1 MQRNA
6 LRCLTGG
13 LALAAALPLWAGF
26 AGTEVFL
33 PSVGAAPG
41 VAPAVWYTTVWVHN
55 PTTTRADVTFYL
67 LERQAN
73 LSPRTYTDSIPAGDT
88 KRYDNAVETLF
99 GVQTF
104 GALRITSNV
113 RIVVG
118 SRIYSQPGT
127 AIEDSTGQYFA
138 AVPASFAIGAGE
150 STEVIGGWQTQP
162 AAGSA
167 FRFNYGFVETTGSGT
182 CQVTVTVKDASG
194 ATLGSKTYTVRQW
207 EQVQKGLRDEFPSIS
222 DDNVRLTVTVTS
234 GSGRVI
240 AFGSSV
246 ANGMQDPSTLEMA
259 YADSLLAENSSS
271 GGISGVTAGAGLT
284 GGGSSGTVTLAVG
297 AGQGI
302 QVSADTVALADA
314 GVTTAK
320 LATEA
325 VTATR
330 IASAAVTK
338 PKLSASGGTN
348 GQMLSTNGSSLQW
361 IDPPAGS
368 GSGDI
373 TAVTAGAGL
382 AGGGTTG
389 DVSLSVADGGIA
401 TAMLADAAVTTT
413 KLSPSGGASGK
424 VLKSTGSA
432 VVWGDDQQGGLTLP
446 YSGSASLPGQAAF
459 EVENTGGTTGSCALK
474 AEGTNYGSGVVAV
487 TTNGYGLDATVSGP
501 NGAAL
506 VAKNLLDDSWV
517 TIGGGATAVLIQ
529 TTNGAGVSA
538 YSTAA
543 QTGGKLSTTAAGV
556 EGRRTGNFG
565 MLGTSDQGV
574 YGENGSTHAK
584 GSLGSELYGV
594 YGNDFGGDY
603 AGYFNGDVQ
612 VNGTLTKSGGSFL
625 IDHPL
630 DPENKT
636 LSHSFVES
644 PDMKNVYDGVVT
656 LDERGEAVVEL
667 PAWFEALN
675 CDFRYQLTAIGGPA
689 PNLYIA
695 DEITGNRF
703 RIGGGRV
710 GLKVSWQ
717 VTGIRH
723 DAWANAHRIPVEQDK
738 PEAER
743 GTYLNPEEW
752 GQSEERSV
760 DWVRTPELMRPT
772 REEREPTP

>member
-1 MQRNA
+1 M
-6 LRCLTGG
+6 
-13 LALAAALPLWAGF
+13 
-26 AGTEVFL
+26 
-33 PSVGAAPG
+33 
-41 VAPAVWYTTVWVHN
+41 
-55 PTTTRADVTFYL
+55 
-67 LERQAN
+67 
-73 LSPRTYTDSIPAGDT
+73 
-88 KRYDNAVETLF
+88 
-99 GVQTF
+99 
-104 GALRITSNV
+104 
-113 RIVVG
+113 VG

-167 FRFNYGFVETTGSGT
+167 FRFNYGFVEATGSGT

-246 ANGMQDPSTLEMA
+246 SNGMQDPSTLEMA

-314 GVTTAK
+314 GVT
-320 LATEA
+320 
-325 VTATR
+325 
-330 IASAAVTK
+330 K

-389 DVSLSVADGGIA
+389 DVSLSVANGGIA

-432 VVWGDDQQGGLTLP
+432 VVWGDDDAGGLTLP
-446 YSGSASLPGQAAF
+446 YTGSTTSSSAAF
-459 EVENTGGTTGSCALK
+459 GVTNTS
-474 AEGTNYGSGVVAV
+474 SG
-487 TTNGYGLDATVSGP
+487 
-501 NGAAL
+501 
-506 VAKNLLDDSWV
+506 
-517 TIGGGATAVLIQ
+517 TAVS
-529 TTNGAGVSA
+529 V
-538 YSTAA
+538 
-543 QTGGKLSTTAAGV
+543 
-556 EGRRTGNFG
+556 
-565 MLGTSDQGV
+565 
-574 YGENGSTHAK
+574 
-584 GSLGSELYGV
+584 
-594 YGNDFGGDY
+594 
-603 AGYFNGDVQ
+603 
-612 VNGTLTKSGGSFL
+612 
-625 IDHPL
+625 
-630 DPENKT
+630 
-636 LSHSFVES
+636 
-644 PDMKNVYDGVVT
+644 
-656 LDERGEAVVEL
+656 
-667 PAWFEALN
+667 
-675 CDFRYQLTAIGGPA
+675 FR
-689 PNLYIA
+689 
-695 DEITGNRF
+695 
-703 RIGGGRV
+703 
-710 GLKVSWQ
+710 
-717 VTGIRH
+717 
-723 DAWANAHRIPVEQDK
+723 
-738 PEAER
+738 
-743 GTYLNPEEW
+743 
-752 GQSEERSV
+752 
-760 DWVRTPELMRPT
+760 
-772 REEREPTP
+772 

>member
-55 PTTTRADVTFYL
+55 PGTARADVTFYL

-73 LSPRTYTDSIPAGDT
+73 LSPRTSTDSIPAGDT

-99 GVQTF
+99 GVETF

-240 AFGSSV
+240 AFGPSV

-302 QVSADTVALADA
+302 QVSADTVALAD
-314 GVTTAK
+314 GG
-320 LATEA
+320 
-325 VTATR
+325 
-330 IASAAVTK
+330 VTK

-389 DVSLSVADGGIA
+389 DVSLSVANGGIA

-432 VVWGDDQQGGLTLP
+432 VVWGDDDAGGLTLP
-446 YSGSASLPGQAAF
+446 Y
-459 EVENTGGTTGSCALK
+459 TGS
-474 AEGTNYGSGVVAV
+474 TTSSSVGSRV
-487 TTNGYGLDATVSGP
+487 TD
-501 NGAAL
+501 
-506 VAKNLLDDSWV
+506 
-517 TIGGGATAVLIQ
+517 
-529 TTNGAGVSA
+529 
-538 YSTAA
+538 
-543 QTGGKLSTTAAGV
+543 
-556 EGRRTGNFG
+556 
-565 MLGTSDQGV
+565 TS
-574 YGENGSTHAK
+574 
-584 GSLGSELYGV
+584 
-594 YGNDFGGDY
+594 
-603 AGYFNGDVQ
+603 
-612 VNGTLTKSGGSFL
+612 
-625 IDHPL
+625 
-630 DPENKT
+630 
-636 LSHSFVES
+636 
-644 PDMKNVYDGVVT
+644 
-656 LDERGEAVVEL
+656 
-667 PAWFEALN
+667 
-675 CDFRYQLTAIGGPA
+675 
-689 PNLYIA
+689 
-695 DEITGNRF
+695 
-703 RIGGGRV
+703 
-710 GLKVSWQ
+710 
-717 VTGIRH
+717 
-723 DAWANAHRIPVEQDK
+723 
-738 PEAER
+738 R
-743 GTYLNPEEW
+743 GT
-752 GQSEERSV
+752 G
-760 DWVRTPELMRPT
+760 
-772 REEREPTP
+772 

>member
-55 PTTTRADVTFYL
+55 PTTARADVTFYL

-73 LSPRTYTDSIPAGDT
+73 LSPRTSTDSIPAGDT

-99 GVQTF
+99 GVETF

-167 FRFNYGFVETTGSGT
+167 FRFNYGFVEITGSGT
-182 CQVTVTVKDASG
+182 CQVTVTVKDSSG

-246 ANGMQDPSTLEMA
+246 SNGMQDPSTLEMA

-314 GVTTAK
+314 GVT
-320 LATEA
+320 
-325 VTATR
+325 
-330 IASAAVTK
+330 K

-389 DVSLSVADGGIA
+389 DVSLSVANGGIA

-432 VVWGDDQQGGLTLP
+432 VVWGDDDAGGLTLP
-446 YSGSASLPGQAAF
+446 YTGSTTSSSAAF
-459 EVENTGGTTGSCALK
+459 GVTNTSSGTAVSGVSLAGVGVYGLFGAASGLVVTSHPGVWGDSDS
-474 AEGTNYGSGVVAV
+474 GSGVVG
-487 TTNGYGLDATVSGP
+487 TST
-501 NGAAL
+501 GARSFG
-506 VAKNLLDDSWV
+506 VFGSSYS
-517 TIGGGATAVLIQ
+517 TS
-529 TTNGAGVSA
+529 GAGVYGNSLA
-538 YSTAA
+538 TSGNTRGVLASSSSPF
-543 QTGGKLSTTAAGV
+543 GVGV
-556 EGRRTGNFG
+556 EGSGATGNFG
-565 MLGTSDQGV
+565 YLGTPQQGV
-574 YGENGSTHAK
+574 YGGMPRVAPKARWARQTTGSTATTST
-584 GSLGSELYGV
+584 G
-594 YGNDFGGDY
+594 
-603 AGYFNGDVQ
+603 A
-612 VNGTLTKSGGSFL
+612 T
-625 IDHPL
+625 
-630 DPENKT
+630 
-636 LSHSFVES
+636 
-644 PDMKNVYDGVVT
+644 
-656 LDERGEAVVEL
+656 
-667 PAWFEALN
+667 PATS
-675 CDFRYQLTAIGGPA
+675 TATSRSTA
-689 PNLYIA
+689 P
-695 DEITGNRF
+695 
-703 RIGGGRV
+703 
-710 GLKVSWQ
+710 
-717 VTGIRH
+717 
-723 DAWANAHRIPVEQDK
+723 
-738 PEAER
+738 
-743 GTYLNPEEW
+743 
-752 GQSEERSV
+752 
-760 DWVRTPELMRPT
+760 
-772 REEREPTP
+772 